1 MSNSDTHRTTDLVRR
16 LRSLTDLTPSVTAIA
31 DETLFKDA
39 ADEIEKLRGER
50 ALIATELRKRATWL
64 RTQADKGYYV
74 IPSAK
79 ADECLWLA
87 DRIEK
92 GITP

>member
-1 MSNSDTHRTTDLVRR
+1 MSTDVHRTEDLVRR
-16 LRSLTDLTPSVTAIA
+16 LRALTDLTPGVTAIA

-39 ADEIEKLRGER
+39 ADALERLSGER
-50 ALIATELRKRATWL
+50 ALIATELRKRADWL

-79 ADECLWLA
+79 ADECVWLA

>member
-1 MSNSDTHRTTDLVRR
+1 MTEANRTEEQRVRE
-16 LRSLTDLTPSVTAIA
+16 TIA
-31 DETLFKDA
+31 A
-39 ADEIEKLRGER
+39 
-50 ALIATELRKRATWL
+50 ELRKRAGWL
-64 RTQADKGYYV
+64 RSQSDKGYYV

-79 ADECLWLA
+79 ADECVWLA